1 MQFKASVIEQKS
13 IITIKQFILKI
24 FFSEFV
30 FLWENLLWWAGKFSI
45 NAGFSGKNPDMHANQ
60 FRVSFLNL
68 I

>member
-30 FLWENLLWWAGKFSI
+30 FFMGKPFMV
-45 NAGFSGKNPDMHANQ
+45 GRKVFY
-60 FRVSFLNL
+60 
-68 I
+68 